1 MKREKGKYDVIVA
14 GGGLAGICA
23 AIAAARHGCSVA
35 LIQDRPVLGG
45 NSSSE
50 IRVNVGG
57 ASHSFRNARETGI
70 IEELLIEDRYR
81 NPFPMVN
88 AHISSIW
95 DMILWEWVTK
105 EEKLDLYLNTSA
117 RKALMDGNRIVG
129 VRAFQ
134 LGTEREFE
142 FRAKIVVDATGDG
155 AVAFDAGADYRM
167 GREARD
173 EFNESLAPEKA
184 DNYTLGSSIMF
195 RARDMGRPVEFEPPP
210 WAYDFPTDEDLPFRN
225 HGRISGGF
233 WWIEFGGMLDTI
245 EDNERI
251 RDELWKLV
259 FGVWDHIKNHGDHGA
274 ENYALEWV
282 GFIPGKRES
291 RRFMGDYILTQND
304 VEEAVLF
311 EDRIAYG
318 GWPIDLHPP
327 KGIYESGKPAV
338 LHKLKQPYSIPYR
351 CIYSRNVENLMMAGR
366 NISVTHVALGTTR
379 LMATC
384 AVIGQ
389 AAGTAAYLCKR
400 YDTTPRG
407 IYEGH
412 IHELQQLLLKDDCYI
427 IEMRNEDPDDLARGA
442 KVRAS
447 SHMGPKYSPEN
458 VINGISRPVG
468 DEMNM
473 WASDPTMG
481 VPQEIELEFENPAPV
496 NAIYLTFDTNL
507 DKLVESGPA
516 PECVRDYELS
526 FFDGERWRH
535 LVKVSGNY
543 HRRRIHR
550 FETVRISKL
559 RLRITKTN
567 SDRSARVYEIRC
579 YNERSY
585 FP

>member
-1 MKREKGKYDVIVA
+1 MKDRRDEYDLIVA

-70 IEELLIEDRYR
+70 IEELLIEDRHR

-95 DMILWEWVTK
+95 DMILWEWVTR
-105 EEKLDLYLNTSA
+105 EENLDLYLNTSA
-117 RKALMDGNRIVG
+117 RKALMEGDRIVG
-129 VRAFQ
+129 VRASQ
-134 LGTEREFE
+134 LGTEEEFE
-142 FRAKIVVDATGDG
+142 FRARIVIDATGDG
-155 AVAFDAGADYRM
+155 AVAFDAGAEYRM
-167 GREARD
+167 GREARS

-184 DNYTLGSSIMF
+184 DSYTLGSSIMF
-195 RARDMGRPVEFEPPP
+195 RTRDMGRPVEFEPPS

-245 EDNERI
+245 KDNERI

-282 GFIPGKRES
+282 GSIPGKRES

-311 EDRIAYG
+311 EDRVAYG

-327 KGIYESGKPAV
+327 KGIYEAGKPANF
-338 LHKLKQPYSIPYR
+338 KRLKQPYSIPYR
-351 CIYSRNVENLMMAGR
+351 CLYSRNVENLMMAGR

-389 AAGTAAYLCKR
+389 AAGTAAYLCGK

-407 IYEGH
+407 IYEDH
-412 IHELQQLLLKDDCYI
+412 IRELQQLLLKDDCYI
-427 IEMRNEDPDDLARGA
+427 IKMRNEDPDDLARGA

-447 SHMGPKYSPEN
+447 SCMGPKYGPEN
-458 VINGISRPVG
+458 VINGVSRPEG

-473 WASDPTMG
+473 WASDPAIGM
-481 VPQEIELEFENPAPV
+481 PQEIELEFENPV
-496 NAIYLTFDTNL
+496 HMNSVYLTFDTNL
-507 DKLVESGPA
+507 DKLVGSGPA

-526 FFDGERWRH
+526 FFDGDRWAP

-550 FETVRISKL
+550 FKTVKLSRL
-559 RLRITKTN
+559 RLGVTKTN
-567 SDRSARVYEIRC
+567 GDGSARVYEIRC
-579 YNERSY
+579 YKETI
-585 FP
+585 